1 MPLHVTVRG
10 AGAKMRACLRPIVEA
25 EHSSNHSMQRV
36 RQMDRSSP
44 AAVGPAGMLE
54 LLQVDAE
61 SVIELGD
68 GAGEHD
74 RTPAR
79 MLFDDGKPV
88 LARKLLD
95 GLDVGRVCAEL
106 LVILL
111 MGQVALGLVTS
122 GDFLTLS
129 CNASC

>member
-1 MPLHVTVRG
+1 
-10 AGAKMRACLRPIVEA
+10 
-25 EHSSNHSMQRV
+25 
-36 RQMDRSSP
+36 
-44 AAVGPAGMLE
+44 MLE

-61 SVIELGD
+61 SVIKLGD

-122 GDFLTLS
+122 GDFPDPLL
-129 CNASC
+129 